1 MQDHNNSIILEQK
14 NWMNCIMWGQIDSP
28 KRTYYLVEIGF
39 FFFSTI
45 SIMREKDIDD
55 NDAQRLSLQNPELH
69 ALV

>member
-1 MQDHNNSIILEQK
+1 
-14 NWMNCIMWGQIDSP
+14 MWGHIDLS